1 MKIFYI
7 RCYSGDKQYSQK
19 MDRTSLD
26 IVLQKKKKNPTLSR
40 AGEHRLQIILVKHT
54 T

>member
-26 IVLQKKKKNPTLSR
+26 IVLQGKKKKK
-40 AGEHRLQIILVKHT
+40 ILHSLEQENTDYKSSW
-54 T
+54 